1 MNTRIVVMAL
11 VMASAG
17 PASAQWAVDAS
28 IGATVPVGQGEG
40 RTTGLD
46 LMGAVDW
53 HPVPKLPLAFRA
65 EVGWDRIGFAGS
77 SQVAEY
83 VTRIAFDV
91 IVDPPLPGTRLRPY
105 VLAGGGAY
113 ISASTA
119 PIASTLGST
128 SERVSDIPSARSSHF
143 SSSGTTST
151 TCRPATRSF
160 RSSLGCAFRFPDRAM
175 PERMTDRRLRW
186 LGPSRGS
193 VSAHA
198 SRLSP

>member
-1 MNTRIVVMAL
+1 MNTRIVVLAL

-28 IGATVPVGQGEG
+28 VGATVPVGQGEG

-53 HPVPKLPLAFRA
+53 HPAPKLPIAFRA
-65 EVGWDRIGFAGS
+65 EVGWDRVGFAGF

-113 ISASTA
+113 IFSIYGSNRVDPGLNIGAGLRY
-119 PIASTLGST
+119 PIGPVQPFFEFRYHIDFLPSSYAFIPFQFGV
-128 SERVSDIPSARSSHF
+128 RVPIP
-143 SSSGTTST
+143 
-151 TCRPATRSF
+151 
-160 RSSLGCAFRFPDRAM
+160 
-175 PERMTDRRLRW
+175 
-186 LGPSRGS
+186 
-193 VSAHA
+193 
-198 SRLSP
+198 